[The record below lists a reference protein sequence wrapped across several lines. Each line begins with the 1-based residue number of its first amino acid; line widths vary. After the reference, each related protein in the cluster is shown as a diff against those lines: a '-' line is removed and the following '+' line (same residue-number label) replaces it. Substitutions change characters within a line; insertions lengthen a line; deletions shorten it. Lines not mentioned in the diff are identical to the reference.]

1 MEGNDDKRT
10 HQLELALA
18 YAENIVA
25 TLREPFVVLDNS
37 LRVRSANAAFYR
49 NFHASKP
56 ETEGRF
62 VYDLGNGQWNIP
74 QLRTLLTQVLSNS
87 HPVEDFEVEH
97 DFPALGRRNM
107 LLNARRFPP
116 ESNDP
121 HLVLLAIEDITDRR
135 RAEAAMEHSEVRYRR
150 LFQMAKDG
158 ILILDADTGK
168 VIDANPFMTALLGY
182 SHDEFLGKE
191 LWEIGL
197 FGDINESRAV
207 YRELQEKGY
216 VRYENLPLEST
227 SGHKVEVEFVSN
239 VYGENNHQVVQ
250 CNIRDITERSRL
262 QRLTQEQAAALA
274 DLDRRK
280 DEFLAMLS
288 HELRNPLAPILN
300 AALLLRLHSTRNRL
314 QGIENPILQQSASI
328 IERQVGQ
335 LTRIVDELLEVSRI
349 TTGRIQLRQ
358 ESIAVGV
365 VAENAVATVRS
376 LIDQRKHELTVSL
389 PTQVIWVHADAARL
403 EQVVV
408 NLLTNAAKYTD
419 QGGHVW
425 LTVQQEGEEAVL
437 RVRDTG
443 VGIAPEIL
451 PRIFDLFTQ
460 AERSVDRSQGG
471 LGIGLAL
478 VHRLVEMHGGTVAV
492 SSALGQGSEFVV
504 RLAVVSPLQT
514 QSSSPPDRNG
524 PADRTFLAGLGCG
537 RQRGYGDDPGVAG
550 RKNPA
555 MM

>member
-1 MEGNDDKRT
+1 MGGKLEANDDKRT

-135 RAEAAMEHSEVRYRR
+135 RAEAAVEHSEVRYRR

-197 FGDINESRAV
+197 FRDIEESRAV

-216 VRYENLPLEST
+216 VRYENLPLES
-227 SGHKVEVEFVSN
+227 SKRAQGRGRVR
-239 VYGENNHQVVQ
+239 Q
-250 CNIRDITERSRL
+250 
-262 QRLTQEQAAALA
+262 QRLWREQ
-274 DLDRRK
+274 
-280 DEFLAMLS
+280 
-288 HELRNPLAPILN
+288 PP
-300 AALLLRLHSTRNRL
+300 
-314 QGIENPILQQSASI
+314 
-328 IERQVGQ
+328 
-335 LTRIVDELLEVSRI
+335 SRSM
-349 TTGRIQLRQ
+349 Q
-358 ESIAVGV
+358 
-365 VAENAVATVRS
+365 
-376 LIDQRKHELTVSL
+376 H
-389 PTQVIWVHADAARL
+389 P
-403 EQVVV
+403 
-408 NLLTNAAKYTD
+408 
-419 QGGHVW
+419 
-425 LTVQQEGEEAVL
+425 
-437 RVRDTG
+437 
-443 VGIAPEIL
+443 
-451 PRIFDLFTQ
+451 
-460 AERSVDRSQGG
+460 
-471 LGIGLAL
+471 
-478 VHRLVEMHGGTVAV
+478 
-492 SSALGQGSEFVV
+492 
-504 RLAVVSPLQT
+504 
-514 QSSSPPDRNG
+514 
-524 PADRTFLAGLGCG
+524 
-537 RQRGYGDDPGVAG
+537 
-550 RKNPA
+550 
-555 MM
+555 